1 MPSAAR
7 TRIRSSSAGWAAITP
22 PTTFTATK
30 KSTPE
35 PIAFEAPVAGG
46 AIAGESLGAGAP
58 LLLLHGWA
66 LDRSAWAPQRVLAG
80 RFRLILPDR
89 RGFGRSTA
97 PPDVAAE
104 TADLLAIC
112 DMLGIGRAVLVGM
125 SQGGRVALQF
135 ALAHPDRVAGLIL
148 QGTPLSDFLPAR
160 RGEDHVPIDAYR
172 ELVREGRIAEMKRDW
187 GGHAL
192 MRGVDSARLLAG
204 YDGRDLL
211 VPAGPAAA
219 LAGSLGE
226 IDAPALVVT
235 GSSETPWLDLVGD
248 ALAYGLPN
256 ARRARVPGG
265 HLCNWSHPKPYNE
278 MAAGFAAEIG
288 A

>member
-1 MPSAAR
+1 M
-7 TRIRSSSAGWAAITP
+7 
-22 PTTFTATK
+22 
-30 KSTPE
+30 
-35 PIAFEAPVAGG
+35 PVAGG
-46 AIAGESLGAGAP
+46 ALAVETFGAGPP
-58 LLLLHGWA
+58 LLLLHGWS
-66 LDRSAWAPQRVLAG
+66 LDRGSWSRQAPLAD

-97 PPDVAAE
+97 PPGVAAE

-112 DMLGIGRAVLVGM
+112 DRLGIGRAILVGM

-135 ALAHPDRVAGLIL
+135 ALAHPDRAQGLIL
-148 QGTPLSDFLPAR
+148 QGTPLGDFLPAP
-160 RGEDHVPIDAYR
+160 RGEDHVPIAAYR
-172 ELVREGRIAEMKRDW
+172 ELVRAGRIAEMKRDW

-192 MRGVDSARLLAG
+192 MRGVDAARLLAG

-211 VPAGPAAA
+211 VPAGPATP

-235 GSSETPWLDLVGD
+235 GLSETPWLDLVGD

-256 ARRARVPGG
+256 ARRARLPGG
-265 HLCNWSHPKPYNE
+265 HLCNWSHPHPYNE
-278 MAAGFAAEIG
+278 MVAGFAAET
-288 A
+288 AA

>member
-1 MPSAAR
+1 
-7 TRIRSSSAGWAAITP
+7 
-22 PTTFTATK
+22 
-30 KSTPE
+30 
-35 PIAFEAPVAGG
+35 
-46 AIAGESLGAGAP
+46 

-66 LDRSAWAPQRVLAG
+66 LDMGAWAPQRALAD

-97 PPDVAAE
+97 PPDIAAE
-104 TADLLAIC
+104 TADLIAIC
-112 DMLGIGRAVLVGM
+112 DRLVIERPILVGM
-125 SQGGRVALQF
+125 SQGGRIALQF
-135 ALAHPDRVAGLIL
+135 ALAFPDRVAGLIL
-148 QGTPLSDFLPAR
+148 QGTPLNDFLPAR
-160 RGEDHVPIDAYR
+160 RGEDHVPIADYR
-172 ELVREGRIAEMKRDW
+172 ELVRAGRIAEMKQHW
-187 GGHAL
+187 SGHAL
-192 MRGVDSARLLAG
+192 MRGVDAARLLAG
-204 YDGRDLL
+204 YEGRDLL
-211 VPAGPAAA
+211 ASADPAAP

-265 HLCNWSHPKPYNE
+265 HLCNWSHPHPYNE
-278 MAAGFAAEIG
+278 MVARFAAEIS

>member
-1 MPSAAR
+1 V
-7 TRIRSSSAGWAAITP
+7 
-22 PTTFTATK
+22 
-30 KSTPE
+30 
-35 PIAFEAPVAGG
+35 PVAGG
-46 AIAGESLGAGAP
+46 ALAVETFGSGAT
-58 LLLLHGWA
+58 LLLLHGWS
-66 LDRSAWAPQRVLAG
+66 LDRLAWTPQKPLAD

-97 PPDVAAE
+97 PADIAAE

-112 DMLGIGRAVLVGM
+112 DRLGIGRAILVGM

-135 ALAHPDRVAGLIL
+135 ALAHPDRIAGLIL
-148 QGTPLSDFLPAR
+148 QGTPLNDFLPGP
-160 RGEDHVPIDAYR
+160 RGEDHVPIAAYR
-172 ELVREGRIAEMKRDW
+172 ELVREGRIDEMKRHW

-211 VPAGPAAA
+211 VPAGPAAP

-226 IDAPALVVT
+226 IEAPALAVT
-235 GSSETPWLDLVGD
+235 GLSETPWLDLVGD

-265 HLCNWSHPKPYNE
+265 HLCNWSHPHPYNE
-278 MAAGFAAEIG
+278 LVARFAAET
-288 A
+288 AA